1 MSGAKGDPQAIGREE
16 RPRRRDGLLAQR
28 AADSR
33 VVLDPANG
41 QYYAL
46 DEVSG
51 RIWDLCDGSR
61 SVAELIDALAA
72 EYDAPREEIE
82 TDALAFLAELAGEGL
97 ILREGRAAQGA
108 RGA

>member
-1 MSGAKGDPQAIGREE
+1 MSGASGIGMDE
-16 RPRRRDGLLAQR
+16 RPRRREGLLAQR

-33 VVLDPANG
+33 VVLDPASG

-61 SVAELIDALAA
+61 SVTAVVDVLAA
-72 EYDAPREEIE
+72 EYDAPRAEIE
-82 TDALAFLAELAGEGL
+82 ADALAFLAELAGEGL
-97 ILREGRAAQGA
+97 IVREAPGA
-108 RGA
+108 